1 MSESGAQA
9 RKKHSFDD
17 RCYQLAWHF
26 YQDATEAQLYALAQ
40 QLQDCAEDFAQELAD
55 WKEDDGI

>member
-1 MSESGAQA
+1 M
-9 RKKHSFDD
+9 KLKHSFDD

-26 YQDATEAQLYALAQ
+26 YPDANEAQLSALAQ
-40 QLQDCAEDFAQELAD
+40 QIQDCAEDFAQELAD

>member
-1 MSESGAQA
+1 M
-9 RKKHSFDD
+9 KKQYSYDQNCSD
-17 RCYQLAWHF
+17 LAWHF
-26 YQDATEAQLYALAQ
+26 YPDATEAQIKALAQ